1 MFLKIATLLAIL
13 GLLLSLLL
21 SLIQQVMFVSG
32 RFQFYSSSMMMVLR
46 ILSFI
51 GTAAW
56 TVPLI
61 IFFVAFFLN
70 LKTKPADG
78 LPK

>member
-21 SLIQQVMFVSG
+21 SLIQQIMFVSG

-70 LKTKPADG
+70 LKTKPADR